1 MVEPSEQLQLVFDK
15 AVDVAKKLQHEYV
28 TIEHLLFAM
37 LCEESFAKVIEGFG
51 ADPEYL
57 KKNIENYLKKQTE
70 KIQLPPEKAKKYKKA
85 IKNM

>member
-1 MVEPSEQLQLVFDK
+1 
-15 AVDVAKKLQHEYV
+15 
-28 TIEHLLFAM
+28 M

-70 KIQLPPEKAKKYKKA
+70 KIQLPPEKAKKYK
-85 IKNM
+85 IKRSFVFP